1 MLAKAKLAPLCQEMR
16 PKCEVLLHSQ
26 PTKVKSIHWSKQ
38 LTSITTSGFS
48 YCNFVSD
55 EVSMEICW
63 QSDEYVLLL
72 KAILL
77 TRQRTSLKISTNTIS
92 CCYLASAS
100 STHVPQSETSLSYL
114 CSSIF
119 TRPLNTG
126 ILGIWHT
133 WYLSSTTNLSQYW
146 YIGTQGD
153 IIFLTTTKSCQKPT
167 PRKPLFVGCL
177 RTKGMCYYNN
187 NNSKIDIPS
196 HYPASGWTS
205 ANKEANMP
213 ALYMSYYANMAVTF
227 VTQNSLQNIW
237 SGDQFLLLCYTK
249 IFDNYIRIYIYNIC
263 FSCSPN
269 IWQI

>member
-1 MLAKAKLAPLCQEMR
+1 MSIKAVNRNSKWWRRQSWHR
-16 PKCEVLLHSQ
+16 SVKKCGQSVKYCSATNQLKWEVSN
-26 PTKVKSIHWSKQ
+26 WSKQ
-38 LTSITTSGFS
+38 LASITTSGFS

-77 TRQRTSLKISTNTIS
+77 TRQRTKISTNTIS

-133 WYLSSTTNLSQYW
+133 WYLSTTINFSHYCW
-146 YIGTQGD
+146 YIGTQSD
-153 IIFLTTTKSCQKPT
+153 IIFSTITKNCLNLH
-167 PRKPLFVGCL
+167 PRKPLFVSCFH
-177 RTKGMCYYNN
+177 TKGTCSQQQQQILISIIILFTDGHRSGYQ
-187 NNSKIDIPS
+187 NSRQNG
-196 HYPASGWTS
+196 H
-205 ANKEANMP
+205 NMP
-213 ALYMSYYANMAVTF
+213 DLLV
-227 VTQNSLQNIW
+227 
-237 SGDQFLLLCYTK
+237 FLLQKYVDK
-249 IFDNYIRIYIYNIC
+249 Y
-263 FSCSPN
+263 
-269 IWQI
+269 